1 MTQTQWTHPWD
12 EYTLDLTPP
21 CQSFQPWEDQPQL
34 EDYQLR
40 EEGEGVTGSKSGQS
54 LVIIADRKSL

>member
-1 MTQTQWTHPWD
+1 MPWTPLQGR
-12 EYTLDLTPP
+12 YMLDSIPP
-21 CQSFQPWEDQPQL
+21 CLSFQPWEDQPQL